1 MTVTFSSPVYA
12 PQLWFTSF
20 IVLNGKGNVIND
32 NALSNSSDDYDRC
45 KRLAFAWE
53 DIKFLTVNGAIQP
66 VDLNPVL
73 FPATHDPVIA
83 RRQSH
88 VATVKARLKPI
99 AVCDSVI
106 INTAKG
112 LSPERDVNVGAY
124 SIDATGVVTFTPLVN
139 FVGTAPAAT
148 V

>member
-1 MTVTFSSPVYA
+1 MTVTSNDG
-12 PQLWFTSF
+12 
-20 IVLNGKGNVIND
+20 IVKDKAFLNGNK
-32 NALSNSSDDYDRC
+32 LYLKNSVQNHS
-45 KRLAFAWE
+45 
-53 DIKFLTVNGAIQP
+53 LTVSGAIQP